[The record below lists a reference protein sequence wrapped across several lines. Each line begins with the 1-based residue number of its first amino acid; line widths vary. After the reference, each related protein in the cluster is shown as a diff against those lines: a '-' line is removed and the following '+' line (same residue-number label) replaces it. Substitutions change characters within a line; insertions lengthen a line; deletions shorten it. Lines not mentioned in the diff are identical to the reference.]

1 MLLSFQYTDLQSP
14 KRQSDLPE
22 VVVMT
27 TGCEGQMFSARMPF
41 SWLLINQIND
51 ILKLPHP
58 ATGSHDQD
66 GKIFLKQ
73 N

>member
-1 MLLSFQYTDLQSP
+1 LFQFTDLQSP

-41 SWLLINQIND
+41 SWLLINQINE
-51 ILKLPHP
+51 ILKLHHP
-58 ATGSHDQD
+58 VAESHDHE
-66 GKIFLKQ
+66 GKTVLIFSLTF
-73 N
+73 